1 MRSTECWQVA
11 VWFRQK
17 QKPINQ
23 AVIPADLGGV
33 RVKPAPRARR
43 LSLRVDVR
51 AGDVVLCWPLKGRIS
66 ADKALR
72 FIAENQG
79 WINSQRSRAIQRKP
93 FGAGDV
99 VPVAG
104 VDHVIEHR
112 PGRGVTRLEHGILI
126 VHGLPEHLSRRVRDF
141 LKEEAERVLQALSND
156 KAATLGLPP
165 VAVRI
170 LDPKSRWGSCGPDGK
185 IMYSWRLLLAP
196 FEVMDYVVAH
206 EVAHRVHHN
215 HSRKFWALCE
225 ELAAGE
231 YKSCRQWLRRN
242 AQVLQAYGV

>member
-17 QKPINQ
+17 PKPTDKT
-23 AVIPADLGGV
+23 VIPADLGGV

-51 AGDVVLCWPLKGRIS
+51 MGDVVLCWPLKSRIS
-66 ADKALR
+66 AEKALR

-79 WINSQRSRAIQRKP
+79 WIDIQRNRAIQRKP
-93 FGAGDV
+93 FGAGDI

-112 PGRGVTRLEHGILI
+112 LGRGVTRLEQGRLI
-126 VHGLPEHLSRRVRDF
+126 VHGRPEHMSRRVRDF
-141 LKEEAERVLQALSND
+141 LKEEAERVLQELSNE
-156 KAATLGLPP
+156 KATQIDLPP

-196 FEVMDYVVAH
+196 YEVMDYVVAH
-206 EVAHRVHHN
+206 EVAHRVHMN
-215 HSRKFWALCE
+215 HSKRFWTLCA
-225 ELAAGE
+225 ELSEGDYRA
-231 YKSCRQWLRRN
+231 CRRWLRSHARL
-242 AQVLQAYGV
+242 LQSYG